1 MNRVLKEKD
10 KPLLETAKEQLQSD
24 KGFTLMEMLLCVLL
38 SCIVISAIGNFM
50 VAAIKQYN
58 SVDREI
64 NLQIEA
70 QTVVNQLGKM
80 IKEADN
86 VVFKKE
92 GRDSYAVIYSDLE
105 KTLETN
111 PDSPAGARI
120 KIVWYHANADTSKP
134 GAMYLFEIEKDSTK
148 YSNAIAEIKAGTTTN
163 ASFMTNYVAGFSL
176 ARSDGTDLNHGLG
189 NDKNSVNIKV
199 DLKNVFKKDK
209 KEYTATD
216 TITLRNKVVQLP

>member
-1 MNRVLKEKD
+1 MNRVLIEKD
-10 KPLLETAKEQLQSD
+10 KPLLETAEEQLQSD

-58 SVDREI
+58 HVDREI

-86 VVFKKE
+86 VKYYTD
-92 GRDSYAVIYSDLE
+92 GNDSYAVIYSKLE
-105 KTLETN
+105 EALKTGDAAT
-111 PDSPAGARI
+111 AKI
-120 KIVWYHANADTSKP
+120 KIVWFHANADANKP
-134 GAMYLFEIEKDSTK
+134 GAMYLFEMEGDASA
-148 YSNAIAEIKAGTTTN
+148 YSNAIAKIGAGDTSN
-163 ASFMTNYVAGFSL
+163 AAFMTNYVSGF
-176 ARSDGTDLNHGLG
+176 AITHNDGTGTKLTSGLG
-189 NDKNSVNIKV
+189 KTENCVNIQV
-199 DLKNVFKKDK
+199 DLKNVFKEDK

-216 TITLRNKVVQLP
+216 TIKLRNQVVQLP